1 MGDFNCITNSNEK
14 LGGLSRMST
23 SISPLLKFQQDGGF
37 VDIQFNGP
45 GYTWTNN
52 RQGNSK
58 ILQRLDRALA
68 NSQWIMKFP
77 FARLVHL
84 PRVASDHCPL
94 LLILTPNLH
103 RQRKPFRIESWWFTL
118 AGFKEKVKE
127 IWLASADT
135 PLQRR
140 LRNMAYSLRKWASS
154 HRLNLQARV
163 AESINM
169 LSKLQ
174 ELPINHPNRDGEGTS
189 ITQLEDL
196 MFKQELYWAQRAKDN
211 WICNGDRNT
220 KYFHMK
226 ATMRNRK
233 NMITSLKND
242 AGKTVTDRVELQ
254 HLIDGHFEA
263 FYTTPHT
270 CDRSDSSWNIIKQHT
285 PKISQ
290 VEANNMSAASNMT
303 ELREALFSM
312 KPDKSPGPDGFSA
325 RFFQAN
331 WDLVKCGFQ
340 NPHFPNFTTR
350 ILDSRSSLPWRAI
363 HRAPATPT
371 AAPPLPTAPLL
382 PLRRCSSYLRRRSS
396 PLRRRRSPSY
406 LRRRRSSLRRRFPS
420 HLRRRRTSLW
430 RRRSVGSVWAPGA
443 GEKPPKEG
451 KAQPYYAQY
460 GAAGASPFAALVPSQ
475 FPPGTDPNVA
485 ACFHA
490 ADRDGSGFIDDK
502 ELQQALSSY
511 NQSFSLRTVHLLMY
525 LFTGTN
531 VRKIGPK
538 EFISV
543 FYSLQ
548 NWRAIFERFD
558 RDRSGKIDASELREA
573 LLSLGYAVSPVVLDL
588 LVSKFDKSGGKNK
601 AIEYDNFIECCLTV
615 KGLTDKFKEKDT
627 MCSGT
632 ATFTYESFM
641 LTVLPFL
648 IA

>member
-1 MGDFNCITNSNEK
+1 
-14 LGGLSRMST
+14 MST

-103 RQRKPFRIESWWFTL
+103 RRRKPFRIESWWFTL

-154 HRLNLQARV
+154 HRLNLRARV

-290 VEANNMSAASNMT
+290 VEANNMSAAPNMT

-331 WDLVKCGFQ
+331 WDLVKCGLFSLVEKFFLTQ
-340 NPHFPNFTTR
+340 EAPSSINQTNIVLIPKNDQPVTIGDYRPISLCNVTYKCLAKILANRVKTALTSLIGKEQSAFVPGRN
-350 ILDSRSSLPWRAI
+350 ILDN
-363 HRAPATPT
+363 
-371 AAPPLPTAPLL
+371 
-382 PLRRCSSYLRRRSS
+382 YLIVQEVLHSFKT
-396 PLRRRRSPSY
+396 LKQQ
-406 LRRRRSSLRRRFPS
+406 
-420 HLRRRRTSLW
+420 
-430 RRRSVGSVWAPGA
+430 PGA
-443 GEKPPKEG
+443 
-451 KAQPYYAQY
+451 
-460 GAAGASPFAALVPSQ
+460 FAAKIDL
-475 FPPGTDPNVA
+475 A
-485 ACFHA
+485 KAY
-490 ADRDGSGFIDDK
+490 DRLNWDFIDTMLQNYGFPDK
-502 ELQQALSSY
+502 LRKMINWCIRTVRFSVLTDNENGKWFQPSRGIRQGCPLSPYIFILASNALSLFLKEAALCGSL
-511 NQSFSLRTVHLLMY
+511 NGFRFLRTGPAITHVMY
-525 LFTGTN
+525 ADDLF
-531 VRKIGPK
+531 
-538 EFISV
+538 
-543 FYSLQ
+543 
-548 NWRAIFERFD
+548 IFEK
-558 RDRSGKIDASELREA
+558 SSQNEA
-573 LLSLGYAVSPVVLDL
+573 LRIQEILNIFCTISGETINLQ
-588 LVSKFDKSGGKNK
+588 KSSIIFSHSTTS
-601 AIEYDNFIECCLTV
+601 AIR
-615 KGLTDKFKEKDT
+615 
-627 MCSGT
+627 
-632 ATFTYESFM
+632 ESIQQI
-641 LTVLPFL
+641 LN
-648 IA
+648 IAAH